1 MPRAFDKKPLLHN
14 NFPDDRKATSI
25 LQLEVRSR
33 ILNIGCIITA
43 RRRHGVHTPASGACT
58 NKGHQGERLTA
69 ALTFRFQSA
78 TWHRLVFQPSTMGI
92 TDKLNQLL
100 SFGKGAATTAAT

>member
-1 MPRAFDKKPLLHN
+1 M
-14 NFPDDRKATSI
+14 
-25 LQLEVRSR
+25 
-33 ILNIGCIITA
+33 
-43 RRRHGVHTPASGACT
+43 HTPASGACT

-92 TDKLNQLL
+92 TDKLNQLPP
-100 SFGKGAATTAAT
+100 FGKGAATTAAT